1 MMILEL
7 VHRYRSIFKIFS
19 GNSLEGAV
27 STMGPGAF
35 FK

>member
-1 MMILEL
+1 MILEL
-7 VHRYRSIFKIFS
+7 VHRYRLTFFIFF
-19 GNSLEGAV
+19 GNSLEGAA